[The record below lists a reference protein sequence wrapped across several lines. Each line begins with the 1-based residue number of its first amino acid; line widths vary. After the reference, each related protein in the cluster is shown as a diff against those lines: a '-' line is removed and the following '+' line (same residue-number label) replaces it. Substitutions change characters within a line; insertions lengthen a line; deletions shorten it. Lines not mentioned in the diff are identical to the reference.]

1 MKLYTKSLLDINK
14 DYQYWQLWKLAIPSP
29 FPPSQTSIHLEKKQM
44 TSSYP
49 LDWPL
54 ARFSKNFIS
63 KISFTP
69 SEWTAS
75 VKSSS
80 VVHWKIFLIFKYES
94 LSKTPRK
101 GQLSLVWTW
110 SRGILY
116 PGCQSLLTFGEQSF
130 IFYNS
135 QKINLKN
142 IQASSFVT
150 LHQPLHTVYQLQFTK
165 EKKYCISVT
174 LVFWEHKPSKE
185 LFQ

>member
-1 MKLYTKSLLDINK
+1 
-14 DYQYWQLWKLAIPSP
+14 
-29 FPPSQTSIHLEKKQM
+29 M

-49 LDWPL
+49 LDCPL

-80 VVHWKIFLIFKYES
+80 VVHWKIFWIFNYES

-101 GQLSLVWTW
+101 GQLYLVWTW
-110 SRGILY
+110 SRGIFY
-116 PGCQSLLTFGEQSF
+116 SGCQYFLTFGEQSF
-130 IFYNS
+130 RSCNS

-142 IQASSFVT
+142 IHTSSFVR

-165 EKKYCISVT
+165 ENTLYFCNTCLLRAQGFNRTISVT
-174 LVFWEHKPSKE
+174 NFFNTQTIFYPTDSII
-185 LFQ
+185 FT